1 MEIFLSQFP
10 YAFQVLKVFHLILLK
25 NTTYWTDLFVRY
37 FLFAAPQ
44 DSVDSDD
51 LLFFIRRNCGMSGTT
66 AHSSSAASVA
76 MRNEA
81 FSLEV
86 FRRDSRKLPI
96 GDPDVDWEETV
107 YLNLIAHHF
116 NYRITLAV
124 CARTSPKNLQ
134 VLKHILHR
142 AYRALFRSCENT

>member
-1 MEIFLSQFP
+1 MRMLNVIHFMLS
-10 YAFQVLKVFHLILLK
+10 K
-25 NTTYWTDLFVRY
+25 NTTYWTDLFVRH

-51 LLFFIRRNCGMSGTT
+51 LLFFIRRNCGSSGTI
-66 AHSSSAASVA
+66 SSSAASVA

-107 YLNLIAHHF
+107 YLNLIAHHL

-124 CARTSPKNLQ
+124 CSRTSPKNLQ
-134 VLKHILHR
+134 VLKDDVPL
-142 AYRALFRSCENT
+142 CCT